1 MNSSELVQYLAN
13 VLSIARADGTLSPTE
28 DAALSSIAAEIGAK
42 KKDCRDAERVAA
54 QPDFESRPLGR
65 YSDRVRNIE
74 DMLFVALADGG
85 LSGAEQARILAFAK
99 QIGISQEQIDKIVA
113 EADRRVK
120 AQKGSLVCPKCAAR
134 CEGSAKFCPECGA
147 PIQAAAQGSG
157 TKLQFEYPS
166 TGVAIEF
173 AETTA
178 ATFDAALQA
187 ARASPSFQEIERGKK
202 KWFLA
207 SWPAGTVADT
217 LLLVSNLKGMRN
229 RKVIVDGKET
239 PWDQVFAFLWCAE
252 QRNAAYRPAEFCFG
266 GDEKRP
272 NLWGCKQFGMDWVEW
287 ADWFSYGKYIGNDVF
302 QFDKQRIVHELEN
315 RLHGLRFCP
324 HIRVNLI
331 QAVVSFFPERVR
343 VSDRDGWK
351 YKENYQETPDSIK
364 VVRKENYGGVTSA
377 HEFYSDGVAPVGFE
391 VAKAI
396 LKKAFAQCAV
406 QDLDVKAV
414 LP

>member
-1 MNSSELVQYLAN
+1 MNPSEFVQYLAN
-13 VLSIARADGTLSPTE
+13 VMSIARADGILSPTE
-28 DAALSSIAAEIGAK
+28 ETALSSVTAEIGAK
-42 KKDCRDAERVAA
+42 KKDSKEAERLAA
-54 QPDFESRPLGR
+54 QPDFQSRPVGR
-65 YSDRVRNIE
+65 HSDCVRNVE
-74 DMLFVALADGG
+74 DMIFVALADGD
-85 LSGAEQARILAFAK
+85 LSEAEQRRIVAFAS

-120 AQKGSLVCPKCAAR
+120 TQKGSLVCPKCAAR

-147 PIQAAAQGSG
+147 PIQAAAQGSAA
-157 TKLQFEYPS
+157 KLQFEYPS
-166 TGVAIEF
+166 AGVAIEF

-187 ARASPSFQEIERGKK
+187 ARASPSFQQIERSRK

-207 SWPAGTVADT
+207 SWPTGTVADA
-217 LLLVSNLKGMRN
+217 LQLVGNLKGVRN
-229 RKVIVDGKET
+229 RKVFVDGKET

-287 ADWFSYGKYIGNDVF
+287 TDWFSYGKYIGNDVF
-302 QFDKQRIVHELEN
+302 QFDKQRIVHDLEN
-315 RLHGLRFCP
+315 RLHSLRFCP

-331 QAVVSFFPERVR
+331 QAVVSLLPERVR
-343 VSDRDGWK
+343 VSDTDGWK
-351 YKENYQETPDSIK
+351 YKESHQQTPDSIK
-364 VVRKENYGGVTSA
+364 VVRTENYGGFTTA

-406 QDLDVKAV
+406 QDVDIGAV